1 MSLASAFNIINGSF
15 SAIATQSATIS
26 NNVANANT
34 AGYSRQVANVSTD
47 PFGGVTVYSV
57 TREADDALSA
67 QLNAANS
74 DSAAQSAIASGLSTL
89 AQTVSDSAS
98 TTSSTGSQQNGNSP
112 SAMLGNF
119 VSAITTYEAD
129 PASAPAAEAAVS
141 AAKDVA
147 SSLNA
152 GANAVTQVRTQAD
165 LQIGQAVTQVNSLLG
180 QFQTVNDS
188 IVSGLATGSN
198 VSALQDKRDALVT
211 QISQQIGVGV
221 STSANGSMS
230 IYTDSGV
237 MLFQNTAATLTF
249 TPSGQLGPNSAG
261 NQVYV
266 NGTPITGSGSGSAI
280 QSGAIAGLTQLRD
293 TIAPQY
299 QAQLD
304 QIAGA
309 LISAFQET
317 DQSTT
322 NTGLPAQAGL
332 FTNAQS
338 EAIPSAANSTGLANS
353 IAINAN
359 VDPTQGGDATLL
371 RDGGISDTSDSNYTY
386 NSTGAAGYTGRLQQY
401 LSALQ
406 TPTSFAA
413 SAGLGSS
420 VSISA
425 YAQNSVSWLQA
436 ANAQASTNAT
446 YQSSLQ
452 TQASSALS
460 NATGVNLDTELTNM
474 LTIESSYTAS
484 AKLLTTANSM
494 LDAIINAV

>member
-15 SAIATQSATIS
+15 SAIAAQSATIS

-34 AGYSRQVANVSTD
+34 AGYSRQVANVATD

-57 TREADDALSA
+57 TREADNALSA
-67 QLNAANS
+67 QLNNANS
-74 DSAAQSAIASGLSTL
+74 DSAAQSAIASGLATL
-89 AQTVSDSAS
+89 AATISDSAS
-98 TTSSTGSQQNGNSP
+98 STASSGSLKNGNSP
-112 SAMLGNF
+112 SALLGNF
-119 VSAITTYEAD
+119 VSAMTTYEAD
-129 PASAPAAEAAVS
+129 PGATS
-141 AAKDVA
+141 AAQSAVLAAKGVA
-147 SSLNA
+147 ASLNA

-188 IVSGLATGSN
+188 IVSGLANGANVGS
-198 VSALQDKRDALVT
+198 LEDKRGALVT
-211 QISQQIGVGV
+211 QISQQIGVGT
-221 STSANGSMS
+221 STSSDGSMS

-249 TPSGQLGPNSAG
+249 APSGQLGPSVSG

-266 NGTPITGSGSGSAI
+266 NGTPITGGASGSSI

-299 QAQLD
+299 QSQLD
-304 QIAGA
+304 QIAGN
-309 LISAFQET
+309 LIAAFQET

-332 FTNAQS
+332 FANATS
-338 EAIPSAANSTGLANS
+338 TAIPSSANFTGLANS
-353 IAINAN
+353 IAVNAN
-359 VDPTQGGDATLL
+359 VDPTQGGNAALL
-371 RDGGISDTSDSNYTY
+371 RDGGISDTADSNYTY
-386 NSTGAAGYTGRLQQY
+386 NSSGNAGYTGRLQQ
-401 LSALQ
+401 LVSALQ
-406 TPTSFAA
+406 TPMSFSA
-413 SAGLGSS
+413 SAGLGVSA
-420 VSISA
+420 SISA
-425 YAQNSVSWLQA
+425 YAQDSVSWLQG

-484 AKLLTTANSM
+484 AKLLTTANTM
-494 LDAIINAV
+494 LGALINAV